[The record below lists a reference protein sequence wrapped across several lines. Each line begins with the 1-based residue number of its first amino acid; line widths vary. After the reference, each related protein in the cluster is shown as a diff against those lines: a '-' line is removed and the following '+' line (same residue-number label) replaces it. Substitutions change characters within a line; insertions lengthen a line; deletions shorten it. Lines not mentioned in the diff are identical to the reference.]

1 MRIGELVR
9 QTGVAASTLRFY
21 ESSGLLAPAR
31 RSGNGY
37 RDYPAQTLE
46 RIGQIRL
53 AQRLG
58 FNLEQIRTVLGQG
71 EGVSHG
77 LIVQG
82 LHTRLVEIER
92 LQTQLNEQR
101 QGVLSTLASLEQNWS
116 AGSCMK
122 LPAQD

>member
-92 LQTQLNEQR
+92 LQAQLNEQR
-101 QGVLSTLASLEQNWS
+101 QGVLSTLAELEQNWS
-116 AGSCMK
+116 AGSCLK
-122 LPAQD
+122 LAGQD

>member
-21 ESSGLLAPAR
+21 ESTGLLAPAR

-37 RDYPAQTLE
+37 RDYPSATLE

-71 EGVSHG
+71 DGVSHG

-92 LQTQLNEQR
+92 LQAQLNEQR
-101 QGVLSTLASLEQNWS
+101 QGVLSTLAELEQNWS
-116 AGSCMK
+116 AGSCLK
-122 LPAQD
+122 LAGQD

>member
-9 QTGVAASTLRFY
+9 HT
-21 ESSGLLAPAR
+21 GLLAPAR

-37 RDYPAQTLE
+37 RDYPSATLE

-71 EGVSHG
+71 DGVSHG

-92 LQTQLNEQR
+92 LQAQLNEQR
-101 QGVLSTLASLEQNWS
+101 QGVLSTLAELEQNWS
-116 AGSCMK
+116 AGSCLK
-122 LPAQD
+122 LAAQD

>member
-21 ESSGLLAPAR
+21 ENTGLLAPAR

-37 RDYPAQTLE
+37 RDYPSATLE

-71 EGVSHG
+71 DGVSHG

-92 LQTQLNEQR
+92 LQAQLNEQR
-101 QGVLSTLASLEQNWS
+101 QGVLSTLAELEQNWS
-116 AGSCMK
+116 AGSCLK
-122 LPAQD
+122 LAGQD